1 MKKRYLSIALALTL
15 GCSMAFAGCGTE
27 SSVVKMID
35 YYSGDEMNVNGDM
48 RINEELF
55 FRNENKG
62 VSADPFVFDNTERD
76 GYYYIVSTDGPAYM
90 YRSKN
95 MMDLEPVGPAV
106 QATNEAEKA
115 VVDVVP
121 FWAPEIVYD
130 DEAND
135 GDGLYYLFFST
146 YGQGPE
152 YSGQAGLISSSSTS
166 NHQVLFVATSE
177 TARGPYTLVNMNNLE
192 HQEYRNVCQDPGTA
206 LSTKK
211 DMPYGV
217 DENGV
222 AQKVTEENEDELYRF
237 AYPDDKLPYAR
248 YGYFPQEDYIKYLS
262 KYESVEY
269 NETIQGAQ
277 SGSAGYTS
285 TIDAH
290 PFVDADGN
298 KWLYWTENDDNNN
311 IYCCPMY
318 HNDWLYPNLSQTTL
332 VLASWYYTAE
342 DYMNAQEV
350 ATFEDEL
357 LAVCPDYEY
366 DEDTGEYICTEQAA
380 GTAGHESHTPQAL
393 PEGVSYES
401 DRTDA
406 RGEYGSDDS
415 HVNEGAEVIYHNGK
429 YYMTF
434 SIGTYRDNTY
444 RVMQAVSDK
453 PNEGW
458 RKLRPEEGG
467 VILSGQDAGSQEVTG
482 TGHNSIIT
490 IGDQF
495 FIYYHTHDD
504 PNIMDTQ
511 RHGNI
516 DELKWVTVKDKD
528 GNDLDVL
535 YANGPLGVPQPRI
548 EKFAEYKNIA
558 DEAESVKVTDGS
570 LVEGSSVSYLTDG
583 LLSVL
588 REGLA
593 AGTREFADTYIKET
607 QISETSTFTFDF
619 ETGRTVRAVL
629 VYTSKNTT
637 DIFFKI
643 PKMEFVGTDE
653 EGNEVVYALEN
664 VELSKDFYNYLE
676 GRDTVTYVNVGAFA
690 FAEFYELTN
699 ITSVR
704 ITVEKPEG
712 QALTGISEIRILGK

>member
-1 MKKRYLSIALALTL
+1 MKKRCLSVVFSVMLA
-15 GCSMAFAGCGTE
+15 GSMLLAGCDSETAGGTR
-27 SSVVKMID
+27 ID
-35 YYSGDEMNVNGDM
+35 FYSGDEINVNGDM

-55 FRNENKG
+55 FRNG
-62 VSADPFVFDNTERD
+62 LTDVAADPFVFDNTERD

-95 MMDLEPVGPAV
+95 MMDIEPVGPAV
-106 QATNEAEKA
+106 QATNEDEKT
-115 VVDVVP
+115 VVGVTP

-130 DEAND
+130 GEANE
-135 GDGLYYLFFST
+135 GKGLYYLFFST
-146 YGQGPE
+146 YGQTGE
-152 YSGQAGLISSSSTS
+152 YGGSAGLVSNVSTVQR
-166 NHQVLFVATSE
+166 QVLFVATSE
-177 TARGPYTLVNMNNLE
+177 TARGPYTLVNMDGLE
-192 HQEYRNVCQDPGTA
+192 HQEYRNVCKTEEGTP
-206 LSTKK
+206 LSTKA

-217 DENGV
+217 DANGV
-222 AQKVTEENEDELYRF
+222 AQKVTEENVDELYRF
-237 AYPDDKLPYAR
+237 SYPDGKIPYAK
-248 YGYFPQEDYIKYLS
+248 YSYFPQEDYIKYLS

-269 NETIQGAQ
+269 NETIAGAQ
-277 SGSAGYTS
+277 SGSAGFTS

-290 PFVDADGN
+290 PFVDADGK

-318 HNDWLYPNLSQTTL
+318 NNDWLYPDLSQTTL

-350 ATFEDEL
+350 AAIEDEA
-357 LAVCPDYEY
+357 LAVCPDYEF
-366 DEDTGEYICTEQAA
+366 DEDENAFVCQEY
-380 GTAGHESHTPQAL
+380 GTAGHETHEPIDL

-415 HVNEGAEVIYHNGK
+415 LVNEGAAVIYHNGK

-434 SIGTYRDNTY
+434 SIGVYRDNTY

-467 VILSGQDAGSQEVTG
+467 VILSGQDSGSNEVTG
-482 TGHNSIIT
+482 TGHNAIVT
-490 IGDQF
+490 IGDQL

-504 PNIMDTQ
+504 PSVMDTQ

-528 GNDLDVL
+528 GNDLEVL

-558 DEAESVKVTDGS
+558 DEAEITLTDGA
-570 LVEGSSVSYLTDG
+570 LAEGSSVEALNDG

-588 REGLA
+588 RSGLA
-593 AGTREFADTYIKET
+593 VGTNEFADTYIKET
-607 QISETSTFTFDF
+607 QISETSTFTFNF
-619 ETGRTVRAVL
+619 EQGRTVRAVL

-643 PKMEFVGTDE
+643 PRMEFVGTDA
-653 EGNEVVYALEN
+653 EGNEVRYYLEN
-664 VELSKDFYNYLE
+664 VELSKDFYTYLE
-676 GRDTVTYVNVGAFA
+676 GRNTVTYVNVGAFA
-690 FAEFYELTN
+690 FAEFAELEN
-699 ITSVR
+699 IKSVS

-712 QALTGISEIRILGK
+712 QSIAGISEIRILGK

>member
-1 MKKRYLSIALALTL
+1 MRKKRWSILLAILLTGTVL
-15 GCSMAFAGCGTE
+15 TGCTAGNGREIAF
-27 SSVVKMID
+27 
-35 YYSGDEMNVNGDM
+35 YSGDETNVNGDM

-55 FRNENKG
+55 FRNEIKG
-62 VSADPFVFDNTERD
+62 ISADPFVFDNTERD
-76 GYYYIVSTDGPAYM
+76 GFYYIVSTDGPAYM
-90 YRSKN
+90 YRSRN

-106 QATNEAEKA
+106 VATDETEKT
-115 VVDVVP
+115 VVDVTP

-130 DEAND
+130 GEAN
-135 GDGLYYLFFST
+135 GGEGLYYLFFST
-146 YGQGPE
+146 YGQADE
-152 YSGQAGLISSSSTS
+152 YGGSAGLVSNVSTTQR
-166 NHQVLFVATSE
+166 QVLYVATSE

-192 HQEYRNVCQDPGTA
+192 HQVYRNVCTDPGTP
-206 LSTKK
+206 LSTKD

-222 AQKVTEENEDELYRF
+222 AQKVTEENKDDLYRF

-262 KYESVEY
+262 KYVSVEY
-269 NETIQGAQ
+269 DETLQALEN
-277 SGSAGYTS
+277 GSAGYTS

-290 PFVDADGN
+290 PFVDEEGN

-318 HNDWLYPNLSQTTL
+318 HNDWLYPNLSEARP
-332 VLASWYYTAE
+332 VVCSWYYTAE

-350 ATFEDEL
+350 AAFEDEL
-357 LAVCPDYEY
+357 AKVCPDYAY
-366 DEDTGEYICTEQAA
+366 DQAQEA
-380 GTAGHESHTPQAL
+380 YVCTAGHEGHLPKTL

-415 HVNEGAEVIYHNGK
+415 HVNEGAAVTYHNGK

-434 SIGTYRDNTY
+434 SIGNYRNNTY

-467 VILSGQDAGSQEVTG
+467 VILSGQDAGSEEVTG
-482 TGHNSIIT
+482 TGHNALIT
-490 IGDQF
+490 IGDQM

-504 PNIMDTQ
+504 PSVMDTQ

-516 DELKWVTVKDKD
+516 DELKWVTIKDKD

-548 EKFAEYKNIA
+548 EKFAEYRNIA
-558 DEAESVKVTDGS
+558 DEAEVSLTAGSLTDGS
-570 LVEGSSVSYLTDG
+570 SVDALTDG

-588 REGLA
+588 RGGLA

-607 QISETSTFTFDF
+607 QIAETSTFTFDF
-619 ETGRTVRAVL
+619 SEGRSVRAVL
-629 VYTSKNTT
+629 VYTSKNTS
-637 DIFFKI
+637 DIFTKI
-643 PKMEFVGTDE
+643 PLMEFVGTDAK
-653 EGNEVVYALEN
+653 GKEVTYCVKD
-664 VELSKDFYNYLE
+664 VELSKDFYRYLE
-676 GRDTVTYVNVGAFA
+676 GRDTITYVNVGAFA
-690 FAEFYELTN
+690 FAEFEELAN

-712 QALTGISEIRILGK
+712 QAVSGISEIRILGK

>member
-1 MKKRYLSIALALTL
+1 MKKRYLSILLSVVLAGGTL
-15 GCSMAFAGCGTE
+15 LAGCNSGASGT
-27 SSVVKMID
+27 KID
-35 YYSGDEMNVNGDM
+35 FYSGDEINVNGDM

-55 FRNENKG
+55 FRNGLKG
-62 VSADPFVFDNTERD
+62 VSADPYVFDNTERD

-90 YRSKN
+90 YRSRN
-95 MMDLEPVGPAV
+95 MMDIEPVGPAV
-106 QATNEAEKA
+106 QATNEDEKA
-115 VVDVVP
+115 VVDVTP

-130 DEAND
+130 GEAND
-135 GDGLYYLFFST
+135 GNGLYYMFFST
-146 YGQGPE
+146 YGQADE
-152 YSGQAGLISSSSTS
+152 YSGSAGLISNVSTTQR
-166 NHQVLFVATSE
+166 QVLFVATSE
-177 TARGPYTLVNMNNLE
+177 TARGPYTLVNMDNLD
-192 HQEYRNVCQDPGTA
+192 HQEYRNVCKESGTK
-206 LSTKK
+206 LSAED

-222 AQKVTEENEDELYRF
+222 AQRVTEDNVDELYRF
-237 AYPDDKLPYAR
+237 AYPDEEIPYAK
-248 YGYFPQEDYIKYLS
+248 YGYFSQEQYIKYLS

-277 SGSAGYTS
+277 NGSAGYTS

-290 PFVDADGN
+290 PYVDADGN

-311 IYCCPMY
+311 VYCCPMY
-318 HNDWLYPNLSQTTL
+318 NNDWLYPNLSETKL
-332 VLASWYYTAE
+332 VLASYYYTAE

-350 ATFEDEL
+350 AAFEDEL
-357 LAVCPDYEY
+357 FAVCPDYEY
-366 DEDTGEYICTEQAA
+366 DEDTGTYVCPEQAA
-380 GTAGHESHTPQAL
+380 GTAGHETHAAQAL

-406 RGEYGSDDS
+406 RDEYGSDDS
-415 HVNEGAEVIYHNGK
+415 HVNEGVAVIYHNGK

-434 SIGTYRDNTY
+434 SIGAYRDNTY

-467 VILSGQDAGSQEVTG
+467 VILSGQDSGSNEVTG
-482 TGHNSIIT
+482 TGHNAIIA
-490 IGDQF
+490 IGDQL

-504 PNIMDTQ
+504 PSVMDTQ

-516 DELKWVTVKDKD
+516 DELKWITVKDKD

-535 YANGPLGVPQPRI
+535 YANGPLGVPEPRI

-558 DEAESVKVTDGS
+558 DEAQSVTLTDGA
-570 LVEGSSVSYLTDG
+570 LAEGSSVAPLNDG

-588 REGLA
+588 RSGLA
-593 AGTREFADTYIKET
+593 EGTREFADTYIKET

-619 ETGRTVRAVL
+619 ESGRTIRAVL
-629 VYTSKNTT
+629 VYTSKNTS

-643 PKMEFVGTDE
+643 PKMEFVGTDA
-653 EGNEVVYALEN
+653 EGNEVRYYLEN
-664 VELSKDFYNYLE
+664 VELSQDFYTYLQ
-676 GRDTVTYVNVGAFA
+676 GRNTVTYVNVGAFA
-690 FAEFYELTN
+690 FAEFAELEN
-699 ITSVR
+699 ITSVS

-712 QALTGISEIRILGK
+712 QSIAGISEIRILGK

>member
-1 MKKRYLSIALALTL
+1 MKKRFFGILLSVILA
-15 GCSMAFAGCGTE
+15 GSMLLAGCDSGASGTR
-27 SSVVKMID
+27 ID
-35 YYSGDEMNVNGDM
+35 FYSGEEINVNGDM

-55 FRNENKG
+55 FRNGLTG
-62 VSADPFVFDNTERD
+62 VAADPYVFDNTERD

-90 YRSKN
+90 YRSRN
-95 MMDLEPVGPAV
+95 MMDIEPVGPAV
-106 QATNEAEKA
+106 QATNEDEKA
-115 VVDVVP
+115 VVDVTP

-130 DEAND
+130 GEAND
-135 GDGLYYLFFST
+135 GNGLYYLFFST
-146 YGQGPE
+146 YGQANE
-152 YSGQAGLISSSSTS
+152 YAGSAGLVSNVSSVQR
-166 NHQVLFVATSE
+166 QVLFVATSE
-177 TARGPYTLVNMNNLE
+177 TARGPYTLVNMDKLD
-192 HQEYRNVCQDPGTA
+192 HQEYRNVCKEPGTK
-206 LSTKK
+206 LSA
-211 DMPYGV
+211 DDNMPYGV

-222 AQKVTEENEDELYRF
+222 AQKVTEENVDELYRF
-237 AYPDDKLPYAR
+237 AYPDDKIPYAK
-248 YGYFPQEDYIKYLS
+248 YGYFSQEEYIKYLS

-269 NETIQGAQ
+269 SETIQGAEV
-277 SGSAGYTS
+277 GSAGYTS

-290 PFVDADGN
+290 PFVDEEGN

-318 HNDWLYPNLSQTTL
+318 HNDWLYPNLSETKL
-332 VLASWYYTAE
+332 VLASYYYTAE

-350 ATFEDEL
+350 AAFEDEL

-366 DEDTGEYICTEQAA
+366 DEDEGKYICSEQANGA
-380 GTAGHESHTPQAL
+380 AGHESHTPQAL

-415 HVNEGAEVIYHNGK
+415 HVNEGAAVIYHNGK

-434 SIGTYRDNTY
+434 SIGAYRDNTY

-467 VILSGQDAGSQEVTG
+467 VILSGQDSGSKEVTG
-482 TGHNSIIT
+482 TGHNAIIT
-490 IGDQF
+490 IGDQL

-516 DELKWVTVKDKD
+516 DELKWVTIKDKD

-558 DEAESVKVTDGS
+558 DEAKSVTVTKGK

-607 QISETSTFTFDF
+607 QISETTTFTFDF
-619 ETGRTVRAVL
+619 EAGRTVRAVL
-629 VYTSKNTT
+629 VYTSKNAT

-653 EGNEVVYALEN
+653 SGKEVVYALEN
-664 VELSKDFYNYLE
+664 VELSKDFYQYLE

-690 FAEFYELTN
+690 FAEFYELNN

-712 QALTGISEIRILGK
+712 QSLAGISEIRILGK

>member
-1 MKKRYLSIALALTL
+1 MKKRCFSILLALL
-15 GCSMAFAGCGTE
+15 LCSGVLLAGCTE
-27 SSVVKMID
+27 GGGGGAGSGSID
-35 YYSGDEMNVNGDM
+35 FYSGDELDVNGDM

-55 FRNENKG
+55 FRNGLKG
-62 VSADPFVFDNTERD
+62 VSADPHVFDNTERD
-76 GYYYIVSTDGPAYM
+76 GYCYIVSTDGPAYM

-95 MMDLEPVGPAV
+95 MMDIEPVGPAV
-106 QATNEAEKA
+106 WSKTEDDKA
-115 VVDVVP
+115 VVNVTP

-130 DEAND
+130 EDTE
-135 GDGLYYLFFST
+135 LYYLFFST
-146 YGQGPE
+146 YGQATE
-152 YSGQAGLISSSSTS
+152 YNGEAGLVS
-166 NHQVLFVATSE
+166 NATAVQRQVLFVATSE
-177 TARGPYTLVNMNNLE
+177 TARGPYYLVNMDNLE
-192 HQEYRNVCQDPGTA
+192 HAESYRNVCKDPGTS
-206 LSTKK
+206 LTDT

-222 AQKVTEENEDELYRF
+222 AQRVTEDNIDELYRF
-237 AYPDDKLPYAR
+237 AYPDDKIPYAK
-248 YGYFPQEDYIKYLS
+248 YGYFSQEEYIKYLS
-262 KYESVEY
+262 KYESAEY
-269 NETIQGAQ
+269 GETIQGAQ
-277 SGSAGYTS
+277 NGSAGYTS

-290 PFVDADGN
+290 PFVDEDGK

-318 HNDWLYPNLSQTTL
+318 HNDWLYPDLSQTTL

-350 ATFEDEL
+350 AAIEDEA
-357 LAVCPDYEY
+357 LAVCPDYEF
-366 DEDTGEYICTEQAA
+366 DEGENAFVCKEYGTE
-380 GTAGHESHTPQAL
+380 GHETHEPIDL

-415 HVNEGAEVIYHNGK
+415 LVNEGAAVIYHNGK

-434 SIGTYRDNTY
+434 SIGVYRDNTY

-467 VILSGQDAGSQEVTG
+467 VILSGQDSGSNEVTG
-482 TGHNSIIT
+482 TGHNAIVT
-490 IGDQF
+490 IGDQL

-504 PNIMDTQ
+504 PSVMDTQ

-528 GNDLDVL
+528 GNDLEVL

-558 DEAESVKVTDGS
+558 DEAEITLTDGA
-570 LVEGSSVSYLTDG
+570 LAEGSSVEALNDG

-588 REGLA
+588 RSGLA
-593 AGTREFADTYIKET
+593 VGTNEFADTYIKET
-607 QISETSTFTFDF
+607 QISETSTFTFNF
-619 ETGRTVRAVL
+619 EQGRTVRAVL

-643 PKMEFVGTDE
+643 PRMEFVGTDA
-653 EGNEVVYALEN
+653 EGNEVRYYLEN
-664 VELSKDFYNYLE
+664 VELSKDFYTYLE
-676 GRDTVTYVNVGAFA
+676 GRNTVTYVNVGAFA
-690 FAEFYELTN
+690 FAEFAELEN
-699 ITSVR
+699 IKSVS

-712 QALTGISEIRILGK
+712 QSIAGISEIRILGK

>member
-1 MKKRYLSIALALTL
+1 MKKRFVSILLALALGGGALLPACAPGDRGTL
-15 GCSMAFAGCGTE
+15 IGS
-27 SSVVKMID
+27 
-35 YYSGDEMNVNGDM
+35 YSGGEYDVNGDL

-55 FRNENKG
+55 FRNGLKG
-62 VSADPFVFDNTERD
+62 VSADPFVFDNTSRD

-90 YRSKN
+90 YRSRN

-106 QATNEAEKA
+106 VASNEAEKA
-115 VVDVVP
+115 VVDVTP

-130 DEAND
+130 GEAN
-135 GDGLYYLFFST
+135 GGKGLYYLFFST
-146 YGQGPE
+146 YGQAGDYAGE
-152 YSGQAGLISSSSTS
+152 AGLLPSSTTS
-166 NHQVLFVATSE
+166 PHQVLFVATSE
-177 TARGPYTLVNMNNLE
+177 TARGPYRLVNMNDLD
-192 HQEYRNVCQDPGTA
+192 HQEYRNVCTEPGTP
-206 LSTKK
+206 LSTKE

-222 AQKVTEENEDELYRF
+222 AQAVTEENEDLLYRF
-237 AYPDDKLPYAR
+237 AYPTDKLPYAA

-262 KYESVEY
+262 KYQSVEY
-269 NETIQGAQ
+269 NEVLPGLRA
-277 SGSAGYTS
+277 GNAGYTT

-290 PFVDADGN
+290 PFVDEEGN

-318 HNDWLYPNLSQTTL
+318 HNDWLYPNLSEARP
-332 VLASWYYTAE
+332 VVCSWYYTAE
-342 DYMNAQEV
+342 DYLNAQEV
-350 ATFEDEL
+350 ARMEDEL
-357 LAVCPDYEY
+357 HAICPDYEY
-366 DEDTGEYICTEQAA
+366 DEGEDAFVCAA
-380 GTAGHESHTPQAL
+380 GHAEHPARAL
-393 PEGVSYES
+393 PEGVSYQT

-415 HVNEGAEVIYHNGK
+415 HVNEGPEVIYHNGK

-434 SIGTYRDNTY
+434 SIGNYRDNTY

-467 VILSGQDAGSQEVTG
+467 VILSGQDTGSEEVTG

-490 IGDQF
+490 IGDQL

-504 PNIMDTQ
+504 PSIMDTQ

-516 DELKWVTVKDKD
+516 DELRWITIKDKD

-535 YANGPLGVPQPRI
+535 YANGPQGVPQPRI
-548 EKFAEYKNIA
+548 EAYAAYKNIA
-558 DEAESVKVTDGS
+558 EEASVSVTEGA
-570 LVEGSSVSYLTDG
+570 LAEGSSERCLNDG

-588 REGLA
+588 RSGLSE
-593 AGTREFADTYIKET
+593 GTREFADTYIKET
-607 QISETSTFTFDF
+607 QITQTTTFSFDF
-619 ETGRTVRAVL
+619 EEGRSVRAVL
-629 VYTSKNTT
+629 VYTSKNAS
-637 DIFFKI
+637 DIFFNI
-643 PKMEFVGTDE
+643 PKIEFVGTDADGKE
-653 EGNEVVYALEN
+653 AVYYL
-664 VELSKDFYNYLE
+664 KDVKLDQSFYRFLE
-676 GRDTVTYVNVGAFA
+676 GRDIVTYVNVGAFA
-690 FAEFYELTN
+690 FAEFYELER

-712 QALTGISEIRILGK
+712 QAVAGISEIRILGK

>member
-1 MKKRYLSIALALTL
+1 MKKRCLSVLLALML
-15 GCSMAFAGCGTE
+15 GGSALLAGCSYNEGTA
-27 SSVVKMID
+27 ID
-35 YYSGDEMNVNGDM
+35 FYSGEETNVNGDM

-55 FRNENKG
+55 FRNGLKG

-76 GYYYIVSTDGPAYM
+76 GYYYIVSTDGSAYM

-115 VVDVVP
+115 VVGVTP

-130 DEAND
+130 ETANG

-146 YGQGPE
+146 YGESEE
-152 YSGQAGLISSSSTS
+152 YGGGAGLISSTKT
-166 NHQVLFVATSE
+166 NRHQVLFVATSD
-177 TARGPYTLVNMNNLE
+177 TARGPYSLVNMNDLE
-192 HQEYRNVCQDPGTA
+192 HQEYRNVCTDEGTP
-206 LSTKK
+206 LSTKE

-217 DENGV
+217 DENGN
-222 AQKVTEENEDELYRF
+222 AQTVTEENIGELYRF

-248 YGYFPQEDYIKYLS
+248 YGYFPQEDYIKYLT
-262 KYESVEY
+262 KYQSVEK
-269 NETIQGAQ
+269 NEKMPGLQ

-285 TIDAH
+285 TIDPH
-290 PFVDADGN
+290 PFVDEEGN

-318 HNDWLYPNLSQTTL
+318 HNDWLYPNLSEARP
-332 VLASWYYTAE
+332 VVCSWFYTAE
-342 DYMNAQEV
+342 DYLNAQEV
-350 ATFEDEL
+350 ASFEKEL
-357 LAVCPDYEY
+357 FAVCEEYEY
-366 DEDTGEYICTEQAA
+366 DENTGKYICPEHEA
-380 GTAGHESHTPQAL
+380 GAEGHESHEAQAL

-401 DRTDA
+401 DRTDV
-406 RGEYGSDDS
+406 RGEYGGDDS
-415 HVNEGAEVIYHNGK
+415 HVNEGAEVIYHDGK

-434 SIGTYRDNTY
+434 SIGNYRDNTY

-467 VILSGQDAGSQEVTG
+467 VILSGQDSGSNEVTG

-490 IGDQF
+490 IGDQL

-504 PNIMDTQ
+504 PVAQDTQ

-558 DEAESVKVTDGS
+558 DEAEVTLSDGA
-570 LVEGSSVSYLTDG
+570 LAEGSSLSALTDG

-588 REGLA
+588 RSGLA
-593 AGTREFADTYIKET
+593 AGTSEFADTYIKET

-619 ETGRTVRAVL
+619 AKGRSVRAVL

-643 PKMEFVGTDE
+643 PKMEFIGTDA
-653 EGNEVVYALEN
+653 EGNEVTYYLED
-664 VELSKDFYNYLE
+664 VELNKDFYEYLE
-676 GRDTVTYVNVGAFA
+676 GRNVVTYVNVGAFA
-690 FAEFYELTN
+690 FAEFYELEN

-704 ITVEKPEG
+704 ITVEKPSE
-712 QALTGISEIRILGK
+712 QAIAGISEIRILGK

>member
-1 MKKRYLSIALALTL
+1 MKKKFFSVLLALL
-15 GCSMAFAGCGTE
+15 LCSGVLLAGCAEEDGTG
-27 SSVVKMID
+27 SGSID
-35 YYSGDEMNVNGDM
+35 FYSGDELDVNGDM

-55 FRNENKG
+55 FRNGLKG
-62 VSADPFVFDNTERD
+62 VSADPYVFDNTERD

-95 MMDLEPVGPAV
+95 MMDMEPVGPAV
-106 QATNEAEKA
+106 QVKNADEKA
-115 VVDVVP
+115 VVGVTP

-130 DEAND
+130 EETE
-135 GDGLYYLFFST
+135 LYYLFFST
-146 YGQGPE
+146 YGQAEKE
-152 YSGQAGLISSSSTS
+152 YDGSAGLISYKSTTRR
-166 NHQVLFVATSE
+166 QVLFVATSE
-177 TARGPYTLVNMNNLE
+177 TARGPYYLVNMDNLE
-192 HQEYRNVCQDPGTA
+192 RADQYRNVCKTPGTP
-206 LSTKK
+206 LTDE

-222 AQKVTEENEDELYRF
+222 AQRVTEDNIDDLYRF
-237 AYPDDKLPYAR
+237 AYPDDKIPYAKF
-248 YGYFPQEDYIKYLS
+248 GYFSQEEYIKYLS
-262 KYESVEY
+262 KYESAEY
-269 NETIQGAQ
+269 NETIQGAE

-290 PFVDADGN
+290 PFVDEDGN

-311 IYCCPMY
+311 VYCCPMY
-318 HNDWLYPNLSQTTL
+318 GNNWLYPNLSEAKL

-350 ATFEDEL
+350 AKFEDEL
-357 LAVCPDYEY
+357 LATCEEYDY
-366 DEDTGEYICTEQAA
+366 DEDQGKYVCPEQAA
-380 GTAGHESHTPQAL
+380 GTAGHEDHAPQAL
-393 PEGVSYES
+393 PEGVTYES

-415 HVNEGAEVIYHNGK
+415 HVNEGVAVIYHNGK

-434 SIGTYRDNTY
+434 SIGAYRDNTY

-467 VILSGQDAGSQEVTG
+467 VILSGQDSGSNEVTG
-482 TGHNSIIT
+482 TGHNSLIT
-490 IGDQF
+490 IGDQL

-504 PNIMDTQ
+504 PSVMDTQ

-516 DELKWVTVKDKD
+516 DELKWVTIKDKD

-548 EKFAEYKNIA
+548 EKYAEYKNIA
-558 DEAESVKVTDGS
+558 DEAEVALTDGA
-570 LVEGSSVSYLTDG
+570 LADGSSTAPLNDG

-588 REGLA
+588 RSGMA
-593 AGTREFADTYIKET
+593 GGTREFADTYIKET
-607 QISETSTFTFDF
+607 QISETSTFTFTF
-619 ETGRTVRAVL
+619 KEGRTVRAVL
-629 VYTSKNTT
+629 VYTSKNTS
-637 DIFFKI
+637 DIFFNI
-643 PKMEFVGTDE
+643 PKMEFVGTDA
-653 EGNEVVYALEN
+653 EGNEVRYHLKN
-664 VELSKDFYNYLE
+664 VELSQDFYTYLA

-690 FAEFYELTN
+690 FAEFYELEN

-712 QALTGISEIRILGK
+712 QSITGISEIRILGK